1 MQGKFVSE
9 KNVKFLLNEVFDAES
24 LCNYDLYSQHN
35 RKMFDMVLAEAMKM
49 AKNLYYPVFTEMDRR
64 GPEYENGTVKV
75 HPQVRKIM
83 TESGKG
89 GWIGATF
96 SKENGGDQLPWIV
109 AGACSY
115 IFSAA
120 NYSAG
125 VYPELT
131 RGAANLIAEFG
142 DENLKKTWIPGMLQ
156 GRFQGTMALTEPEA
170 GSSLADISTTAKPHD
185 DGYYTITG
193 QKVFIS
199 GGDHDG
205 VDNVVHLMLAKIEGA
220 PAGVKGISLFVVPKL
235 RKDENGKLTPNDVA
249 VSQIYH
255 KMGYRGCPITQ
266 LVMGDKGDC
275 RGFLVG
281 EKHKGLAYM
290 FQMMNES
297 RLGVGLGAT
306 AIASAAY
313 YAALEYARGRKQGRK
328 PGQKDPSSPMV
339 SIIEHA
345 DVKRMLLFQRA
356 VTEGALGL
364 IMQCYLYADLERVT
378 EGDEKERYHLLLEL
392 LTPIAKTFP
401 SEYGILSASQSIQCF
416 GGYGYCD
423 DFPVEQLY
431 RDARIHPI
439 HEGTTAIQGMDLL
452 GRKVSMNNGKAY
464 ALYVAEVKKA
474 IEKAGAYP
482 DLERYAWKLGSSLET
497 LETVTR
503 HLLGVAGDS
512 GAEIFLADAVLY
524 LDMFGLIAVSWQW
537 LIQAL
542 SAKKAL
548 EGPGSKKEADFFE
561 GKIFAFRYFLG
572 YELPKV
578 HALAERLMAEDPV
591 TCECLSAHFN
601 D

>member
-1 MQGKFVSE
+1 MQGKFASE
-9 KNVKFLLNEVFDAES
+9 KNVRFLLYEVFDVAS
-24 LCNYDLYSQHN
+24 LCRFDAYSQHS
-35 RKMFDMVLAEAMKM
+35 RKMFDMVLGEAMKL
-49 AKNLYYPVFTEMDRR
+49 AKNLYCPIYEEMDRKP
-64 GPEYENGTVKV
+64 PEYVNGSVKV

-83 TESGKG
+83 RESGEG

-96 SKENGGDQLPWIV
+96 PTGLGGEQLPWIV

-115 IFSAA
+115 LFFAA

-131 RGAANLIAEFG
+131 RGAANLIATFG
-142 DENLKKTWIPGMLQ
+142 DETLKKTYLPPMLA
-156 GRFQGTMALTEPEA
+156 GKFQGTMALTEPEA
-170 GSSLADISTTAKPHD
+170 GSSLADITTMAKPHA
-185 DGYYTITG
+185 DGYYTLSG

-205 VDNVVHLMLAKIEGA
+205 VDNVIHLMLAKIEGA

-235 RKDENGKLTPNDVA
+235 RQDNTGKLEPNDVA

-266 LVMGDKGDC
+266 LVMGEKNDC
-275 RGFLVG
+275 RGYLVG
-281 EKHKGLAYM
+281 EAHKGLAYM

-313 YAALEYARGRKQGRK
+313 YAALDYTRSRKQGRRH
-328 PGQKDPSSPMV
+328 GQKDPSSPMIP
-339 SIIEHA
+339 IIEHA
-345 DVKRMLLFQRA
+345 DVKRMLLFQRS

-364 IMQCYLYADLERVT
+364 IMQCYSYADLERVST
-378 EGDEKERYHLLLEL
+378 GEEKERYNLLLEL
-392 LTPIAKTFP
+392 LTPVAKTFP
-401 SEYGILSASQSIQCF
+401 SEYGIASTSQSIQCF
-416 GGYGYCD
+416 GGYGYCE

-439 HEGTTAIQGMDLL
+439 HEGTTAIQGMDIL
-452 GRKVSMNNGKAY
+452 GRKVTMASGKAY
-464 ALYVAEVKKA
+464 KLFGEEVNGAL
-474 IEKAGAYP
+474 EKAKAYS
-482 DLERYAWKLGSSLET
+482 DLSVYCEKL
-497 LETVTR
+497 
-503 HLLGVAGDS
+503 S
-512 GAEIFLADAVLY
+512 GALKTLDKVTGHLMAVAKDKGPEIFLADAVLY

-537 LIQAL
+537 LVQAL
-542 SAKKAL
+542 AAKKAL
-548 EGPGSKKEADFFE
+548 AEKASQKDTDFYQ
-561 GKIFAFRYFLG
+561 GKIMAFRYFTG

-578 HALAERLMAEDPV
+578 EALAERLTAEDPITV
-591 TCECLSAHFN
+591 ECSSAHFN

>member
-9 KNVKFLLNEVFDAES
+9 KNVKFLLHDVFNAEA
-24 LCNYDLYSQHN
+24 LCSYDLYSQHS
-35 RKMFDMVLAEAMKM
+35 RKMFDMVISEAMKL
-49 AKNLYYPVFTEMDRR
+49 AKNLYYPIFTDMDRKA
-64 GPEYENGTVKV
+64 PEYENGGVKV
-75 HPQVRKIM
+75 HPHVRKIM
-83 TESGKG
+83 KEAGDG

-96 SKENGGDQLPWIV
+96 SRENGGEQLPWIV
-109 AGACSY
+109 AGVCTY
-115 IFSAA
+115 IFFAA

-142 DENLKKTWIPGMLQ
+142 DETLKKTWLPDLLS

-170 GSSLADISTTAKPHD
+170 GSSLADITTTAKPHP

-220 PAGVKGISLFVVPKL
+220 PPGVKGISLFVVPKL
-235 RKDENGKLTPNDVA
+235 RKDDAGNFTPNDVV

-255 KMGYRGCPITQ
+255 KMGYKGCPITQ
-266 LVMGDKGDC
+266 LVMGEKGDC
-275 RGFLVG
+275 RGYLVG
-281 EKHKGLAYM
+281 AQHKGLPYM

-306 AIASAAY
+306 SIASAAY
-313 YAALEYARGRKQGRK
+313 YAALDYTRSRKQGRK
-328 PGQKDPSSPMV
+328 PGQKDPLSPMV
-339 SIIEHA
+339 PIIDHA
-345 DVKRMLLFQRA
+345 DVKRMLLFQRS
-356 VTEGALGL
+356 VTEGALSL
-364 IMQCYLYADLERVT
+364 IMQCYTYADLERVT
-378 EGDEKERYHLLLEL
+378 TGEDKENYHLLLEL

-401 SEYGILSASQSIQCF
+401 SEYGIHSTSQSIQCF

-452 GRKVSMNNGKAY
+452 GRKIMMNNGKAY
-464 ALYVAEVKKA
+464 SLFVKEVTGA
-474 IEKAGAYP
+474 IEKAKGHE
-482 DLERYAWKLGSSLET
+482 DLVDYAKNLSDAMKSLEKVT
-497 LETVTR
+497 L
-503 HLLGVAGDS
+503 HLMGVASRNGT
-512 GAEIFLADAVLY
+512 EIFLADAVLY

-537 LIQAL
+537 LLQAL
-542 SAKKAL
+542 AATKAIA
-548 EGPGSKKEADFFE
+548 ESDSKKDADFYE
-561 GKIFAFRYFLG
+561 GKIFAFRYFVG
-572 YELPKV
+572 YELPKIY
-578 HALAERLMAEDPV
+578 ALAERLMADDPV
-591 TCECLSAHFN
+591 TVECLSVHFN